1 MTPVTAPGTSALD
14 WSVALTAGLSAL
26 ILILIGVSLFAY
38 RGRQTEGGALWL
50 HLLALA
56 VLPVFLLAIGNFAV
70 LEYAKEERFC
80 GSCHKTMKP
89 FIDDLHDAKS
99 DSLASLHF
107 QNRFSPGESCYSCH
121 ADYGVNAT
129 LQAKTTGLRHVY
141 KYMTRTY
148 KLPIEMREPFANSLC
163 LKCHE
168 GAKRFVAE
176 KVHLQ
181 NGYTAPALLSGK
193 RECISCHGPA
203 HNIPPVGKGKA

>member
-89 FIDDLHDAKS
+89 FIDDLHDGKS

-141 KYMTRTY
+141 
-148 KLPIEMREPFANSLC
+148 
-163 LKCHE
+163 
-168 GAKRFVAE
+168 
-176 KVHLQ
+176 
-181 NGYTAPALLSGK
+181 
-193 RECISCHGPA
+193 
-203 HNIPPVGKGKA
+203 